1 MYPPQTPLI
10 ELPRQ
15 RGAVTVRQGGLDD
28 DLDALHVGDPL
39 WWGKDFV
46 AERIASSPPG
56 TPYMMLIGEV
66 DGRPVAHAFL
76 LALGIR
82 AQGFAMGDVFV
93 LPAARG
99 RGVGQALVEALSES
113 TRLHGL
119 PGWST
124 SVHEDDAASIAT
136 AEHWGFERAGH
147 HRESV
152 LDLDALDLDVAETAV
167 RKAEA
172 DGLCLTPL
180 PDDADDAAWHSVYDF
195 LVTVWRDAPDA
206 AGATEEMPYS
216 VFRGFFPHPSF
227 VLMAW
232 RGDEPV
238 GVTCVM
244 DRAKDQAINTFFTG
258 VAIDA
263 RGAGL
268 STALKAK
275 HALFLRDL
283 GHHRLYTQNMDQNA
297 PILAA
302 NDRLGFRVDTG
313 FYDLALGVGSA

>member
-10 ELPRQ
+10 ELPRR
-15 RGAVTVRQGGLDD
+15 RGAITVRQGGLDD

-46 AERIASSPPG
+46 AARIASSPPG
-56 TPYMMLIGEV
+56 TPYMMLIGEL
-66 DGRPVAHAFL
+66 DERPVAHAFL

-99 RGVGQALVEALSES
+99 RGVGRALVEALSES

-124 SVHEDDAASIAT
+124 SVHEDDATSIAT

-152 LDLDALDLDVAETAV
+152 LDLDAPDLAVAETAV

-172 DGLCLTPL
+172 TGLRLTLL
-180 PDDADDAAWHSVYDF
+180 PDDAD
-195 LVTVWRDAPDA
+195 
-206 AGATEEMPYS
+206 GATEEMPYS

-232 RGDEPV
+232 RGNEPV

-244 DRAKDQAINTFFTG
+244 DRAKDQAVNTFFTG

-275 HALFLRDL
+275 HALLLRDL

-313 FYDLALGVGSA
+313 FYDLALGVGGT